1 MNEVSKDLSFSFS
14 LKNKLSVLIIDDEEE
29 QLSFLGDL
37 IKNIDPDADVISFQD
52 CRDSLIYLLE
62 KLHDNEIFPDL
73 IILDLLM
80 PGMSGFDF
88 LEKLEKFGIQLNVI
102 ILTAST
108 DIQNELVSKLCGA
121 KEYITKPVSM
131 TKLQTAMKSFGLL
144 KI

>member
-14 LKNKLSVLIIDDEEE
+14 LKNCLSVLIIDDEEE

-37 IKNIDPDADVISFQD
+37 IKNIDHEARVVSFQD
-52 CRDSLIYLLE
+52 CRSALIHLLE
-62 KLHDNEIFPDL
+62 NMHYNETLPDM
-73 IILDLLM
+73 IVLDLLM

-88 LEKLEKFGIQLNVI
+88 LEKLEKFEIQLNVI

-108 DIQNELVSKLCGA
+108 DVQNELVSKLCGA

-131 TKLQTAMKSFGLL
+131 AKLQTAMKSFGLL
-144 KI
+144 KV